1 MAAHHY
7 RRRAIRRLSF
17 LCRRRLLWRQRRG
30 VLDGKVEPTRCCIRL
45 DLLFDRR
52 GLCRWF
58 TFRRDRHGLSHG
70 PRLFP
75 AAPVLYAHA
84 LGSNIDCG
92 LLQGAKRVLWTAV
105 PSWRGILLVLAAP
118 VTFGLTVS
126 KLGLAPAI
134 VLSAILSVYASRR
147 SNIWLAGALALGLT
161 LFCLGVFSYGLRLP
175 LPLFGPWL
183 RF

>member
-1 MAAHHY
+1 MERLNRRDAALGLIFFLIGAAFAVGSRSAEIGTAFRMGPGY
-7 RRRAIRRLSF
+7 FPLLLSF
-17 LCRRRLLWRQRRG
+17 LLMLLG
-30 VLDGKVEPTRCCIRL
+30 AILI
-45 DLLFDRR
+45 
-52 GLCRWF
+52 
-58 TFRRDRHGLSHG
+58 
-70 PRLFP
+70 
-75 AAPVLYAHA
+75 A
-84 LGSNIDCG
+84 GSFKGENESFG
-92 LLQGAKRVLWTAV
+92 QV

-118 VTFGLTVS
+118 VTFGLTVR

-161 LFCLGVFSYGLRLP
+161 LFCLAVFSYGLRLP

>member
-1 MAAHHY
+1 ME
-7 RRRAIRRLSF
+7 RLN
-17 LCRRRLLWRQRRG
+17 
-30 VLDGKVEPTRCCIRL
+30 
-45 DLLFDRR
+45 
-52 GLCRWF
+52 
-58 TFRRDRHGLSHG
+58 RRD
-70 PRLFP
+70 
-75 AAPVLYAHA
+75 AA
-84 LGSNIDCG
+84 LGLIFFLIGAAFAVGSRSAEIG
-92 LLQGAKRVLWTAV
+92 TAFRMGPGYFPLLLSILLMLLGAILIAGSFKGESESFGQV

-118 VTFGLTVS
+118 VTFGLTVR

-161 LFCLGVFSYGLRLP
+161 LFCLAVFSYGLRLP